1 MICYH
6 FVPGHAIK
14 KIKKDGYLRA
24 QTRLFLMSDIRRLY
38 KEHKIKRKDY
48 EDLKNFANKLP
59 RTKFIVA
66 IPKNRFQDWLT
77 SGLMSDIEYF
87 IKPDCL
93 LEFEA
98 PIGCLVY
105 TREHMYQSPRN
116 IKSKYNKKMYKD
128 IPEPHKTAVWI
139 KYFKST
145 KRINSELD
153 LKKIKVPELWIG
165 GRVFLSKIKIRKLSS
180 KRHRKS
186 FDC

>member
-6 FVPGHAIK
+6 FAPVHIIK

-24 QTRLFLMSDIRRLY
+24 QTRLFLMGNIRRLY
-38 KEHKIKRKDY
+38 KEHKINREDY
-48 EDLKNFANKLP
+48 EDLKDFANKLP

-77 SGLMSDIEYF
+77 SGLMNDIEYF
-87 IKPDCL
+87 IKPDYL

-98 PIGCLVY
+98 PVGCPVY
-105 TREHMYQSPRN
+105 AREHIHQSPRN

-128 IPEPHKTAVWI
+128 VPEPHKTSVWI

-145 KRINSELD
+145 KKIKNESD
-153 LKKIKVPELWIG
+153 LKKIKVPEVWISG
-165 GRVFLSKIKIRKLSS
+165 KVSLDKIKINKLQTTS
-180 KRHRKS
+180 
-186 FDC
+186 